1 MDRDDTQ
8 QQQLRRTLIWIG
20 GVKSVCVCLCV
31 LSSNRKGSEINQFVI
46 YKRNGSE
53 WISSTLKL
61 SLALANKA
69 PIDRSNYMYVYS
81 GIRISD
87 RSSIIIISHQWQPK
101 SQKGANW
108 GGSAGRGAHLL
119 LCPVRYVLLLLLAK
133 YYIDKKSFY

>member
-1 MDRDDTQ
+1 MDRGCQ
-8 QQQLRRTLIWIG
+8 
-20 GVKSVCVCLCV
+20 KCVCLCV

-87 RSSIIIISHQWQPK
+87 RSSMKQHHHHHQSPVATEIPK
-101 SQKGANW
+101 GGQLRRIGRKGCASL
-108 GGSAGRGAHLL
+108 GPSGPS
-119 LCPVRYVLLLLLAK
+119 VLLLAK

>member
-1 MDRDDTQ
+1 MARDDTQ
-8 QQQLRRTLIWIG
+8 QQQFRRTLIWIG

-61 SLALANKA
+61 PLALANKA

-81 GIRISD
+81 GIRISG
-87 RSSIIIISHQWQPK
+87 RSSMKQHHHHHQSPVATEIPK
-101 SQKGANW
+101 
-108 GGSAGRGAHLL
+108 GGPAEEDRPEG
-119 LCPVRYVLLLLLAK
+119 VRFSCYVRS
-133 YYIDKKSFY
+133 IRPPSC